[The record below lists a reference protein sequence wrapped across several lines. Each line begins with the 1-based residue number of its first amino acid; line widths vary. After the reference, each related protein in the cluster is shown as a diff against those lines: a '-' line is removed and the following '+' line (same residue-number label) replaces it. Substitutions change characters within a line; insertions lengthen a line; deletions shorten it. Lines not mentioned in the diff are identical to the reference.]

1 MNIVKLVVYCTILF
15 YEQIMF
21 ECVRKVTCQINE
33 INADEPYHMKAAVS
47 IIFTNFQVCRA
58 VMSQHFFQNY

>member
-1 MNIVKLVVYCTILF
+1 MIIVKLVVYCTILF

-33 INADEPYHMKAAVS
+33 INADEPYHMKDAVF
-47 IIFTNFQVCRA
+47 IILQNSNNVCC
-58 VMSQHFFQNY
+58 VPTYFFR